1 MAGTQTAKATTQV
14 SGKHNVMVN
23 NNLIEYKVE
32 DIFEDDPDNPENV
45 LMKIPEEI
53 AERMGWQPG
62 DMLKI
67 ETENGI
73 MSITK
78 VDNDKK

>member
-1 MAGTQTAKATTQV
+1 
-14 SGKHNVMVN
+14 MVN

-45 LMKIPEEI
+45 LMKIPDEI
-53 AERMGWQPG
+53 AERMGCQPG
-62 DMLKI
+62 DALKI
-67 ETENGI
+67 QVENGI

-78 VDNDKK
+78 VDNGEE